1 MSPDRPPLSS
11 VISLYRKARDGAE
24 EVRLPAVVREML
36 DRLVDQEARLLPR
49 ALLSE
54 QRDERRFPRIGI
66 ASGRLARRGLVA
78 AMVDEVV
85 RDLERQADIARIA
98 SVRRARIG
106 RHLVHDA
113 RRLDAI
119 F

>member
-24 EVRLPAVVREML
+24 EVGLPAMVREML
-36 DRLVDQEARLLPR
+36 DRLIDQEARLLPG

-54 QRDERRFPRIGI
+54 QRDERRFPRMGI
-66 ASGRLARRGLVA
+66 AARWLSCRNLVA

-85 RDLERQADIARIA
+85 GDLECEPDIARIA

-113 RRLDAI
+113 RRLD
-119 F
+119 